1 MWYYLL
7 MRWLFL
13 FSDSKNIVDGIKLER
28 CVLSKHKR
36 IYVSVDKKKVERHKF
51 EILLKNEPP
60 EAGS

>member
-1 MWYYLL
+1 M
-7 MRWLFL
+7 
-13 FSDSKNIVDGIKLER
+13 DGIKLER